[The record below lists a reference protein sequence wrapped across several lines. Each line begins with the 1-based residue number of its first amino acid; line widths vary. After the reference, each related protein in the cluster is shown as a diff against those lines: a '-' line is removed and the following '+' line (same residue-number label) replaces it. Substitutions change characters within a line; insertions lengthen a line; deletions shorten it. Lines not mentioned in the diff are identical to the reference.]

1 MERQLID
8 KVIDEAR
15 DEGASLVIWDRRDTF
30 TVESDDVKEIEAN
43 DDYLRVKMQDGKAI
57 VYVEYDYIYKLV
69 VERDRSVRAG
79 VRAGFGAAGSESAR
93 FASMISVPFLPAT
106 TAARARPT
114 KRPVSRAPG
123 MCLICASSDAGS
135 AISWNMQSAV

>member
-1 MERQLID
+1 MERQLIE

-30 TVESDDVKEIEAN
+30 TVESDDVKEIEMN
-43 DDYLRVKMQDGKAI
+43 DDHLRVKMQDGKAI

-79 VRAGFGAAGSESAR
+79 ARTGFGA
-93 FASMISVPFLPAT
+93 
-106 TAARARPT
+106 
-114 KRPVSRAPG
+114 
-123 MCLICASSDAGS
+123 SSS
-135 AISWNMQSAV
+135 